1 MDKAI
6 NFYELK
12 AELSGTGFRDPGVVD
27 ALRQAIFSEEG
38 SVELAAN
45 IGHVGFNLHLVRD
58 EHNRLSFIGYSGS
71 IGAGTD
77 HWKMQSFHINVL
89 ADDAVKLLDGR
100 AAKMPHEDYISLI
113 PIDVWETRKQIEHLK
128 TNIMNT
134 QNLEFLKKSL
144 LNLGFGDK
152 VNKELEQ
159 KIGKQT
165 PEFVLNAKHEFN
177 QKPVD
182 YQLHFKAG
190 ESEGMYFFNKYD
202 ATLNKGKDQEIN
214 QSFYI
219 NKGNGITAKEAF
231 NLMEGRAVHK
241 QLFNK
246 EGEKYHAWLQLDPD
260 KLTQNGSKEIKR
272 FNENYGFDL
281 EKVLTG
287 KGIKEMENA
296 ESKDSLLRSI
306 KKGNAQQITV
316 TQGKEETKYF
326 VSASPQFKTIDLY
339 DDKMKRIKREELLQ
353 TSQKASTSQKQ
364 TRQQKEGMPEKK
376 QQSRKPKMTV

>member
-12 AELSGTGFRDPGVVD
+12 SELSGTGFRDPGVLD
-27 ALRQAIFSEEG
+27 ALRQAIFSEKG
-38 SVELAAN
+38 TVELTTH

-58 EHNRLSFIGYSGS
+58 ELNRLSFIGYSGS

-77 HWKMQSFHINVL
+77 HWKMQSFRINVP
-89 ADDAVKLLDGR
+89 ASDAVTLLEGR
-100 AAKMPHEDYISLI
+100 AAKMPHEDHINLM
-113 PIDVWETRKQIEHLK
+113 PIDLWETRQQIEHLK

-144 LNLGFGDK
+144 LNLGFGEK
-152 VNKELEQ
+152 VNQELEQ
-159 KIGKQT
+159 QIGKQT
-165 PEFVLNAKHEFN
+165 PEFVLNARNEFN

-190 ESEGMYFFNKYD
+190 ETEGMYFFNKYD
-202 ATLNKGKDQEIN
+202 ATLNKGKEQEVN
-214 QSFYI
+214 QTFYI

-246 EGEKYHAWLQLDPD
+246 EGEKYQAWLQLDPD
-260 KLTQNGSKEIKR
+260 KLTPSGNKEIKR

-296 ESKDSLLRSI
+296 ESKDSLLRSL

-326 VSASPQFKTIDLY
+326 VSANPQFKTIDLY

-353 TSQKASTSQKQ
+353 PTQKNSTTQKQ
-364 TRQQKEGMPEKK
+364 TRQQKEGLPEKK
-376 QQSRKPKMTV
+376 QQSRKRRMTV

>member
-12 AELSGTGFRDPGVVD
+12 SELAGTGFRDPGVVD
-27 ALRQAIFSEEG
+27 ALRQAIFTEEG
-38 SVELAAN
+38 TVELSAH
-45 IGHVGFNLHLVRD
+45 IGHAGFNLHLVRD

-77 HWKMQSFHINVL
+77 HWKMQSFHVNVP
-89 ADDAVKLLDGR
+89 AGDAIALLDGR
-100 AAKMPHEDYISLI
+100 AAKMPEEEHICLI

-190 ESEGMYFFNKYD
+190 ESDGMYFFNKYD
-202 ATLNKGKDQEIN
+202 ATLNKGKEQEIN

-241 QLFNK
+241 QLFSK
-246 EGEKYHAWLQLDPD
+246 DGEKYHAWLQLDPD
-260 KLTQNGSKEIKR
+260 NLTQNGSKEIKR

-281 EKVLTG
+281 EKVLSG
-287 KGIKEMENA
+287 KGIKEMNNA

-316 TQGKEETKYF
+316 IQGKEETKYF

-353 TSQKASTSQKQ
+353 PSQKSSATQKQ
-364 TRQQKEGMPEKK
+364 TRQQKEGLPEKK
-376 QQSRKPKMTV
+376 QQSRKRKMTV

>member
-12 AELSGTGFRDPGVVD
+12 SELSGTGFRDPGVVD
-27 ALRQAIFSEEG
+27 ALRQAIFSDEG
-38 SVELAAN
+38 SVELAAH
-45 IGHVGFNLHLVRD
+45 IGHVAFNLHLVRD

-77 HWKMQSFHINVL
+77 HWKMQSFHINVPTT
-89 ADDAVKLLDGR
+89 DAISLLDGR
-100 AAKMPHEDYISLI
+100 AAKMPHDEYISLI

-159 KIGKQT
+159 QISKQT

-190 ESEGMYFFNKYD
+190 ESEGMYFFNRYD
-202 ATLNKGKDQEIN
+202 ATLNKGKEQETN

-246 EGEKYHAWLQLDPD
+246 DGEKYHAWLQLDPD
-260 KLTQNGSKEIKR
+260 NRTQNGSKEIKR

-287 KGIKEMENA
+287 KGIKEMNNA

-316 TQGKEETKYF
+316 TKGKEDTKYF

-353 TSQKASTSQKQ
+353 PSQKTSASQKQ
-364 TRQQKEGMPEKK
+364 TRQQKEGLPEKK
-376 QQSRKPKMTV
+376 QQSRKRKMTV